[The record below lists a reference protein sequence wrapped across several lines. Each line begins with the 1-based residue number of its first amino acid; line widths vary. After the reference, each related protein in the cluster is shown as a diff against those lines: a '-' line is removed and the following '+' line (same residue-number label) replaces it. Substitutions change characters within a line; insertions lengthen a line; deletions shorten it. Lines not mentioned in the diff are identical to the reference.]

1 MEKQLRTGWNFRVFL
16 SSLVDTTSELVGN
29 CHLWGD
35 WITIP
40 ILQME
45 KMSLLII
52 KSHAF
57 EPKTGVF
64 PNTAL
69 PSLSGR
75 SPPTWPNAKS
85 GTTLGGV
92 GLNSFFPLSGILPSE
107 ELIFRIN
114 QKAESFPTGSLCI
127 PDPLNFPKLGHWDCQ
142 WLEELADTPTSTG
155 VQ

>member
-1 MEKQLRTGWNFRVFL
+1 MSEFFFKSPCRHNLRVSWEL
-16 SSLVDTTSELVGN
+16 SPLRGLDHNPHFADGENESPDN
-29 CHLWGD
+29 KKPCFWAQDWGL
-35 WITIP
+35 P
-40 ILQME
+40 QH
-45 KMSLLII
+45 S
-52 KSHAF
+52 SGF
-57 EPKTGVF
+57 
-64 PNTAL
+64 